1 MLCVCTHKNTGM
13 YTCRTCVRGK
23 FFGDGTLLQL
33 QGSRN
38 QGAAKLCSKCLHL
51 MGNLTVQ
58 LTVLPVGALK
68 PFTFLYC
75 LCLSRLL

>member
-1 MLCVCTHKNTGM
+1 MLCVRTHKNTGM
-13 YTCRTCVRGK
+13 YTCHTCVEGR
-23 FFGDGTLLQL
+23 FFGDGPLPQL
-33 QGSRN
+33 RGSRD
-38 QGAAKLCSKCLHL
+38 QGDAKLCSKCLHL
-51 MGNLTVQ
+51 MSNLTVQ